1 MALRLLLLFP
11 KVIILCKCAELEGG
25 SFVTMD
31 MASDSLTKSF
41 SHIACITVE
50 TYFPPC
56 PNRMH
61 TCAALAPHL
70 RRTSPNLLQECGR
83 IFVTSGRKNAAEFK
97 GGSFSNG

>member
-1 MALRLLLLFP
+1 MVLRLLLLFP

-41 SHIACITVE
+41 SHIACLTVE
-50 TYFPPC
+50 TYLPPC

-70 RRTSPNLLQECGR
+70 RRTC
-83 IFVTSGRKNAAEFK
+83 AEFVARMWANICYIGYEK
-97 GGSFSNG
+97 GCGI